1 MEKGCGLISMQRG
14 GGGRHGSSPQQPQN
28 MLSAPGRGVGKQ
40 EEEVRASCWVC
51 PISMDSLLEGGQPGR
66 ALLGAPIVFNWVVLP

>member
-1 MEKGCGLISMQRG
+1 MWAYLRAEGRG
-14 GGGRHGSSPQQPQN
+14 WAPHQLTTAATEHVIG
-28 MLSAPGRGVGKQ
+28 PGRGVGKP
-40 EEEVRASCWVC
+40 EEEELTPACGVC